1 MTSFFPN
8 VDSKQMIKIAESLGF
23 VFIRQCGTS
32 HAIYKRVKDNKRT
45 TIPKHGK
52 KSLKRKTIKAICRD
66 LDLTMEE
73 LKDLKNI
80 KPHCC

>member
-8 VDSKQMIKIAESLGF
+8 VDSRQMIKVAERLGF

-32 HAIYKRVKDNKRT
+32 HAIYKRLQDSRRT

-52 KSLKRKTIKAICRD
+52 KSLRRKTIKAICRD
-66 LDLTMEE
+66 LDITIEE
-73 LKDLKNI
+73 LKDML
-80 KPHCC
+80 